1 MGCSKRLARGSH
13 DAPTGLVPGN
23 FGSELPISWVPTPRI
38 AQMFGRA
45 LVLVLCLV
53 AAISPDAV
61 LPNVSSPIATTAALP
76 AVEPGAP
83 AVAANPAAKAASDP
97 FPVRLVISKIGVD
110 AKIEARG
117 LDSSRNMLTPKDFH
131 DVAWYN
137 LGPAPGAPGN
147 ALLNGHVDWWTGSAV
162 FTRLSQLRP
171 GDMVAIIRGD
181 GTRLTFKVTGRRI
194 VTAGARVASLF
205 APSKVSSLTLITCT
219 GPWDPSILSATHRLL
234 VSAVLV

>member
-1 MGCSKRLARGSH
+1 
-13 DAPTGLVPGN
+13 
-23 FGSELPISWVPTPRI
+23 
-38 AQMFGRA
+38 MFGRA
-45 LVLVLCLV
+45 LVLGLCLV

-61 LPNVSSPIATTAALP
+61 LPNVPSPMAAVATLPSAGPAAP
-76 AVEPGAP
+76 
-83 AVAANPAAKAASDP
+83 AANPAAQPAADP
-97 FPVRLVISKIGVD
+97 FPARLVISKIGVN

-117 LDSSRNMLTPKDFH
+117 LDSGRNMLTPKDFH

-147 ALLNGHVDWWTGSAV
+147 ALLNGHVDWWTGAAV
-162 FTRLSQLRP
+162 FTRLSELRA
-171 GDMVAIIRGD
+171 GDKVTIVQAD

-194 VTAGARVASLF
+194 VTAGSRVASLF

-219 GPWDPSILSATHRLL
+219 GPWDPSILSDTHRLL